1 MNIFLEAL
9 AEALDLVGAVFSL
22 PGALVLDLWAFLHN
36 LAYSLQH
43 RNDNNDEQYNGDG
56 QE

>member
-1 MNIFLEAL
+1 MNIFLETI
-9 AEALDLVGAVFSL
+9 AEALDLVGAVLSL
-22 PGALVLDLWAFLHN
+22 PGAFVLDMGAFLHN
-36 LAYSLQH
+36 LAYSIQH

>member
-1 MNIFLEAL
+1 MNIFLETI
-9 AEALDLVGAVFSL
+9 AEALDLVGAVLSL
-22 PGALVLDLWAFLHN
+22 PGAFVLDLGAALHN
-36 LAYSLQH
+36 LAYSIQH

>member
-9 AEALDLVGAVFSL
+9 AEALDLVGAVLSL
-22 PGALVLDLWAFLHN
+22 PGAFVLDLGAALHN
-36 LAYSLQH
+36 LAYSIQH